1 MSAFLKR
8 GGRGLDR
15 LGGHRPLH
23 KQVDQFLRNGRQDR
37 RGLDGRPWFAWHTC
51 SLSYVLCLKHKIYD
65 RPSLRVAGWRWP
77 SRLSHPPLRLRLFA
91 SVSSPPSLRLRLFAS
106 VLSPPS
112 FRLGPFASVLSPR
125 SFRLGPFAS
134 VLSPRSFRLR
144 PFASVSSSRSFGLPL
159 RLSSSA
165 SSSAL
170 CLSPS
175 VLRTQLAAFRTPTIP
190 RDRRSPLPPRPTAR
204 PRPFAARTYKR
215 ALPPLAMLAQSR
227 RQH

>member
-91 SVSSPPSLRLRLFAS
+91 SVSSPPSFRLR
-106 VLSPPS
+106 
-112 FRLGPFASVLSPR
+112 
-125 SFRLGPFAS
+125 PFAS

>member
-91 SVSSPPSLRLRLFAS
+91 SVSSPPSFRLR
-106 VLSPPS
+106 
-112 FRLGPFASVLSPR
+112 PFASVLSPR

-134 VLSPRSFRLR
+134 VLSPPSFRLG
-144 PFASVSSSRSFGLPL
+144 PFASVLSPPSLRLGPLACPFASHPLPLAPPSSSPPLSFALSLPL
-159 RLSSSA
+159 S
-165 SSSAL
+165 
-170 CLSPS
+170 
-175 VLRTQLAAFRTPTIP
+175 
-190 RDRRSPLPPRPTAR
+190 
-204 PRPFAARTYKR
+204 
-215 ALPPLAMLAQSR
+215 ALPPFLATGAHRYHHVQPPAHAHSPQERTSAPYHPSLCLPNQGGSIDPFT
-227 RQH
+227 

>member
-91 SVSSPPSLRLRLFAS
+91 SVSSPPSFRLR
-106 VLSPPS
+106 
-112 FRLGPFASVLSPR
+112 PFASVLSPR

-170 CLSPS
+170 FLSPS